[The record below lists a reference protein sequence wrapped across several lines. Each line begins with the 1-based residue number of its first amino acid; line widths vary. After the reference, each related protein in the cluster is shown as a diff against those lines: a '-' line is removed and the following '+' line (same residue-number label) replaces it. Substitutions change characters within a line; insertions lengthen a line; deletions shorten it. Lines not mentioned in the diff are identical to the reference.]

1 MRKVTY
7 LLLTVILATLL
18 AMPVMAQ
25 ETTVAVPDV
34 VVERIEEYG
43 KIIPTLD
50 HYNTVSMDAL
60 LTMIVE
66 GEAITILDVREASEI
81 EEHGTIEGA
90 IHIPMRELGG
100 DNLALLP
107 GQDAKVVVVCA
118 AGFRATIAM
127 TSLHILGY
135 EDSYVLVGG
144 FGAWVNGGMP
154 VVDAPADVEP
164 GAMPDVGAEM
174 LEYVSDY
181 MANLPQGW
189 GGVGSADLALELI
202 DNPPDY
208 LIDVRSAAEVAT
220 PGYIEGAQHIWVN
233 EFIQS
238 MDEWPME
245 HDANIVI
252 YCASG
257 YRGNIAASV
266 LRLMGYSNVRNLAGG
281 INAWIA
287 AEYETVRD
295 FDLAIRLDEYLT
307 NELPAGWGNIL
318 PADLSIELME
328 NPPFLL
334 DVRTPGEWDADGYI
348 EGAVLAPVT
357 ELMMN
362 LDLLPDDLDA
372 PIVVYCKAGTR
383 GQFAMIT
390 LQVLGYSDVRNLSG
404 GITAWAVE
412 GFPVGNTPLADM
424 GFEALGGA
432 GFETLLVDELDIFLT
447 ENIPGGW
454 GQVSVEDYAMQSMET
469 EYFLIDVRTQ
479 AEWDDDGYIEGATLM
494 TINEL
499 GMYFDEIPTDMPIM
513 VYCKAGTRGNFGA
526 IMLQM
531 LGYEAYNLKG
541 GILAWS
547 EAGYEAVNN

>member
-1 MRKVTY
+1 
-7 LLLTVILATLL
+7 
-18 AMPVMAQ
+18 
-25 ETTVAVPDV
+25 
-34 VVERIEEYG
+34 
-43 KIIPTLD
+43 
-50 HYNTVSMDAL
+50 
-60 LTMIVE
+60 
-66 GEAITILDVREASEI
+66 
-81 EEHGTIEGA
+81 
-90 IHIPMRELGG
+90 
-100 DNLALLP
+100 
-107 GQDAKVVVVCA
+107 
-118 AGFRATIAM
+118 
-127 TSLHILGY
+127 
-135 EDSYVLVGG
+135 VGG

-164 GAMPDVGAEM
+164 GDMPDVDAEL

-189 GGVGSADLALELI
+189 GGVRSADLALELI

-233 EFIQS
+233 EFVQS

-266 LRLMGYSNVRNLAGG
+266 MRLMGYSNVRNLSGG

-287 AEYETVRD
+287 AEYEIVRD

-307 NELPAGWGNIL
+307 NELPAGWGNVL

-348 EGAVLAPVT
+348 EGAILVPVT

-362 LDLLPDDLDA
+362 LDLLPADLDA
-372 PIVVYCKAGTR
+372 PIVIYCKAGTR

-390 LQVLGYSDVRNLSG
+390 LQVLGYTDVRNLKG
-404 GITAWAVE
+404 GITVWVAD
-412 GFPVGNTPLADM
+412 GFPVGDTPVADM
-424 GFEALGGA
+424 EFEAPGGA
-432 GFETLLVDELDIFLT
+432 GFEAVMVDAMDIFLT

-479 AEWDDDGYIEGATLM
+479 EEWDNDGYIEGATLM

-513 VYCKAGTRGNFGA
+513 VYCKAGTRANFGA

-541 GILAWS
+541 GITAWG
-547 EAGYEAVNN
+547 EAGYEVANN